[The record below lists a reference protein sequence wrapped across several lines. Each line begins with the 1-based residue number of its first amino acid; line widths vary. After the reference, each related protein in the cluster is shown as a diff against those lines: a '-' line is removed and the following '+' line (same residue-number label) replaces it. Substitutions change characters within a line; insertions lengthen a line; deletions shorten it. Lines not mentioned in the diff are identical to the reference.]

1 MIAQSC
7 LDDLEIKELVAFIF
21 LVDQD
26 KKLEDLKGLVDDFN
40 FLKLWHSDRLRI
52 TKLIEH
58 YPDIDEERHFLAA
71 MLEAAHGLSP
81 FSEET
86 RELRNSLKPFMEILV
101 KIPI

>member
-1 MIAQSC
+1 MTFQSC
-7 LDDLEIKELVAFIF
+7 LDDLGIEELVALIF
-21 LVDQD
+21 LIDQD
-26 KKLEDLKGLVDDFN
+26 KKPEDLKNLVDDLN
-40 FLKLWHSDRLRI
+40 FLELWRSDRLRI

-58 YPDIDEERHFLAA
+58 YPDIDEERHFLVA

-86 RELRNSLKPFMEILV
+86 GEIRNSLKPFMEILV